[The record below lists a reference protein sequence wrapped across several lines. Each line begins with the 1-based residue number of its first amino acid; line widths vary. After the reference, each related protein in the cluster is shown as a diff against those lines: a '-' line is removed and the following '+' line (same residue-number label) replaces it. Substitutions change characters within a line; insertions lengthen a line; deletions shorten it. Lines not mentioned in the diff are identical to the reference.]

1 VTGHTEIL
9 TQRPVERKMRGGSH
23 GKACRSD
30 GSWTSH
36 LVPLLV
42 ARPSSWRTVVVAACV
57 SLGIEVTQLAT
68 AHLLG
73 GGHLADV
80 DDLVFKVV
88 GGAVGYVVLAALA
101 RAPRAAAPVDRF
113 RRTRRSVSRFARPR
127 VPATW

>member
-1 VTGHTEIL
+1 
-9 TQRPVERKMRGGSH
+9 M
-23 GKACRSD
+23 
-30 GSWTSH
+30 

-42 ARPSSWRTVVVAACV
+42 ARPSWWRTVVVAACV

-88 GGAVGYVVLAALA
+88 DGSVGYVVLAALT
-101 RAPRAAAPVDRF
+101 RAPRAAALVDRF
-113 RRTRRSVSRFARPR
+113 RRTRRSVSRSARPR